1 MRKVL
6 IIAFGFGLL
15 AGTQSAL
22 AGQVE
27 QACVNIALQQCN
39 ALGGQCTTSPQ
50 YLSLHRQC
58 VAREAAKAAAAAKA
72 KQEKAKFIA
81 AARNNAQP
89 GGPRT
94 NAKRSK

>member
-72 KQEKAKFIA
+72 KQEKAPETTHSPVVP
-81 AARNNAQP
+81 ARMQSAPN
-89 GGPRT
+89 
-94 NAKRSK
+94 KS

>member
-27 QACVNIALQQCN
+27 QACVNTALQQCN

-50 YLSLHRQC
+50 YLTIYKQC
-58 VAREAAKAAAAAKA
+58 VTRETAKAAAVAKA
-72 KQEKAKFIA
+72 KQEKAKVTA
-81 AARNNAQP
+81 AGRNNAQTGRP
-89 GGPRT
+89 T
-94 NAKRSK
+94 NAQRK